1 MAEEIKAPE
10 NEESLLNRFMKAGKI
25 TVFESG
31 LERPDHIEERPF
43 FNLLPEGKTSFVN
56 LGEKPDQLYIL
67 TPEEQAKSPTLD
79 TEAHQF
85 FESMEKRFRSVAP
98 GITLFIIDPDAVQ
111 GRYLM
116 DESDDRSLGKALY
129 MHVEKK
135 LRDANADN
143 NKTFL
148 TQEEILQSVSEAGI
162 TDRNP
167 FSMRAAVSPSY
178 TNLAGTHRV
187 NLVVGDNPDAMDA
200 NVLDMVAGAE
210 ERRLKEGISRD
221 EFRRLVLYHELGHAT
236 DETYCSGTFSM
247 EKIAGTELDSAMD
260 RHRTE
265 CIADAHAVL
274 QLARDFGDTKC
285 AALWGDCRIEYLR
298 ICVDRRLEDT
308 KYDSDFVRQ
317 LDALEKKNMAVNPSD
332 PEAENKYKMFMADRR
347 TADVM
352 KQLSSPLAYH
362 TTDVIDATIEW
373 AKEHLKDG
381 SLQKMTDKEVIDQAK
396 HMSET
401 YGLTRQEMAEI
412 SIALATG
419 HKHPKYEQMMDRV
432 QVSRANMPMPKEEL
446 EQRYELDRELRA
458 YMQEA
463 QLAANLGLPRPEPE
477 FSPELK
483 KKLVAEQVE
492 QQQKTAMAQA
502 AVADYQ
508 MNLFDKLDNGFSREE
523 MLQIISTEKEGLR
536 QKGKADFSA
545 DKDPFAAYKLKVVDA
560 VIDQAPNV
568 QTVLNAGKRVKEQLS
583 SIQTSTEVS
592 GDAAIVHFIKHELR
606 VATAMEAALMKAYHR
621 DPAKLTV
628 DEQLKA
634 LRSENKD
641 FTKALMSE
649 KETQVAAFAIRADKE
664 TWAKISQ
671 EPVLAALV
679 DQKAKQKPTASFA
692 QYQMIA
698 GAPDKATIASLL
710 EGTMEIHQYIVQ
722 AVSQNDGITEAFAKK
737 DPRTLS
743 GLKKYTEIMKADNKK
758 NELSP
763 LNLKNFQLE
772 KKKEPV
778 KKTVLSPIDL
788 KIKAAAKKDR

>member
-10 NEESLLNRFMKAGKI
+10 YEESLFNRFMKAGKV

-31 LERPDHIEERPF
+31 LDRPDHIEERPF

-67 TPEEQAKSPTLD
+67 TPEEQAKSPVLD

-116 DESDDRSLGKALY
+116 DESDDRSLGKSLY

-148 TQEEILQSVSEAGI
+148 TQDEILQSVSEAGI

-178 TNLAGTHRV
+178 DNLAGTHRV
-187 NLVVGDNPDAMDA
+187 NLVVGDNPDAMEA
-200 NVLDMVAGAE
+200 NVLDMVIGAE

-236 DETYCSGTFSM
+236 DATYCSGTHSM
-247 EKIAGTELDSAMD
+247 EKIAGTELDSVMD

-298 ICVDRRLEDT
+298 ICVDRRLEDE
-308 KYDSDFVRQ
+308 KYDSDFVKK
-317 LDALEKKNMAVNPSD
+317 LNALAKKQAAINPND
-332 PEAENKYKMFMADRR
+332 PESENKYKQLMADKEA
-347 TADVM
+347 ADVV
-352 KQLSSPLAYH
+352 KKLGSPLAYH
-362 TTDVIDATIEW
+362 TTDVIDATIKW
-373 AKEHLKDG
+373 AEEHLKDG

-396 HMSET
+396 YMSET
-401 YGLTRQEMAEI
+401 YGLTRQEMAEV
-412 SIALATG
+412 SVALATG
-419 HKHPKYEQMMDRV
+419 QKHPKYEQMMERV
-432 QVSRANMPMPKEEL
+432 QVAREHMPVAKEEL
-446 EQRYELDRELRA
+446 EKRYELDRELRA

-463 QLAANLGLPRPEPE
+463 QLAANLGLPAPEPN
-477 FSPELK
+477 FSADLK
-483 KKLVAEQVE
+483 KKLIAEQTE
-492 QQQKTAMAQA
+492 QKQNSAMAQS

-508 MNLFDKLDNGFSREE
+508 EALFNKLDKGFSREE
-523 MLQIISTEKEGLR
+523 MLKVISEEKESLR
-536 QKGKADFSA
+536 TAGKIDNGSGK
-545 DKDPFAAYKLKVVDA
+545 DKFASYKLKVVDA

-568 QTVLNAGKRVKEQLS
+568 QTVLNAGKRVKEQLAE
-583 SIQTSTEVS
+583 IKTSTEVS
-592 GDAAIVHFIKHELR
+592 GNAAIVHFIKHELR
-606 VATAMEAALMKAYHR
+606 VATAMEAALMKAYER
-621 DPAKLTV
+621 DPAKLTME
-628 DEQLKA
+628 EQIKA
-634 LRSENKD
+634 LRSEKKE
-641 FTKALMSE
+641 FSKALLSE
-649 KETQVAAFAIRADKE
+649 KETQVAAFAIRSDKE
-664 TWAKISQ
+664 TWAKVSQ

-692 QYQMIA
+692 QYQMMA
-698 GAPDKATIASLL
+698 GTPDKSTVAALL
-710 EGTMEIHQYIVQ
+710 EGTMEIHQYIAQ
-722 AVSQNDGITEAFAKK
+722 AVSENRELTAAFAEK

-743 GLKKYTEIMKADNKK
+743 GLKRYMGSVKASEKK
-758 NELSP
+758 KELSP
-763 LNLKNFQLE
+763 LGLKNFKIE
-772 KKKEPV
+772 KKKTPI
-778 KKTVLSPIDL
+778 KKTVMSPLDL
-788 KIKAAAKKDR
+788 KIKAAVKKDR